1 MSPHIVTKAKPYPR
15 DCSPQQRREMCAWLA
30 EQGIPNRSVESVE
43 LDVIDLPLV
52 RVTRF
57 VCNEDGHALLDPD
70 RPKHPL
76 RETTE
81 HVQTLCPPWWWQ
93 PVATPSS

>member
-1 MSPHIVTKAKPYPR
+1 VTHVVTKAKPYPR

-30 EQGIPNRSVESVE
+30 EQDIPNRSVETVE

-57 VCNEDGHALLDPD
+57 VRNEDGHILVDPEQPND
-70 RPKHPL
+70 LL

-81 HVQTLCPPWWWQ
+81 HIQTLCPPWWWR
-93 PVATPSS
+93 PDAPPS